1 MVGFGA
7 TVGLLV
13 GGGVGALVGCKETN
27 DKRSMLDHY
36 RLKQTRSKSK

>member
-13 GGGVGALVGCKETN
+13 GGDVGALVGCKETK
-27 DKRSMLDHY
+27 DKIN
-36 RLKQTRSKSK
+36 T